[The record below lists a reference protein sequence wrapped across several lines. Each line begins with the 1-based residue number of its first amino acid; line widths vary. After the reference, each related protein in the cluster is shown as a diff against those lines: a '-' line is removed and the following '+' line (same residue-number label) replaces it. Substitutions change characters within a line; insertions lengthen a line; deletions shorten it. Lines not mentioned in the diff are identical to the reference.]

1 MSILWTTW
9 QLIPAAPKQHR
20 AQRYRSGGGTGTLLI
35 MAYDQPARLPSTA
48 SFPHL
53 QVEVWTK
60 TRAWTY
66 LNFLSLSL
74 FDTEKMIES
83 LIGVGRGHIS
93 HRVISLRSQC
103 LFPSPRSS
111 CQSKPITIV
120 LTSELWGRASY
131 WVEVPRFFW
140 RQHAYKHWQ
149 DILLLRVSKSL
160 QLNTRRLGRMCS
172 H

>member
-1 MSILWTTW
+1 MAAHSCSTQAAHSTEIPIWRRDRNSPYHGSWPACKASLHSI
-9 QLIPAAPKQHR
+9 IPTS
-20 AQRYRSGGGTGTLLI
+20 SGGGLNQDTCLNISKLSVTL
-35 MAYDQPARLPSTA
+35 T
-48 SFPHL
+48 
-53 QVEVWTK
+53 VWHWK
-60 TRAWTY
+60 DDRKFNWGRKRA
-66 LNFLSLSL
+66 
-74 FDTEKMIES
+74 
-83 LIGVGRGHIS
+83 H
-93 HRVISLRSQC
+93 
-103 LFPSPRSS
+103 SPRSP

-120 LTSELWGRASY
+120 LTSELSGRASY